1 MFVSKVNLLM
11 APFKKIAFD
20 GRFWTWSII
29 ILMNGLVGRI
39 LRRFLVLDPPGR
51 ELLLLGLEQGSP
63 IWDPDFFSKTNSN
76 PRPHIFGKKY
86 QIPKNSVKYRKSPGS
101 QIPDFVFQWFSGM
114 SIKKKSQIQDSENE
128 SKNPRC
134 RKWVQNPR
142 FRLWIPNPS
151 LNRGNPGILGFSADP
166 WSGALAVAQTTR
178 SYRSRSFW

>member
-63 IWDPDFFSKTNSN
+63 IWDPEFFSKTNSN

-114 SIKKKSQIQDSENE
+114 SIKKEITNSRFWKWIQKSQMSKMSPKSKISTMNPKSKSKSRKSRDS
-128 SKNPRC
+128 R
-134 RKWVQNPR
+134 
-142 FRLWIPNPS
+142 I
-151 LNRGNPGILGFSADP
+151 
-166 WSGALAVAQTTR
+166 
-178 SYRSRSFW
+178 